1 MAGCVTRGSAV
12 PAIELEP
19 SVAVSEPYSKH
30 ITHVPVV
37 SCCRCAH
44 GLILRA
50 HGRYPASSS
59 HWGAARFDSSV
70 RRARPTTSSA
80 PRTTVRRRW
89 ACRSR
94 ICVISRAGMSCEGVS
109 GHISGVFE
117 SLAVIL
123 GVLSVLQH
131 GRFA

>member
-1 MAGCVTRGSAV
+1 MAGRVTRGSAV

-70 RRARPTTSSA
+70 RRARGAADYFLGAAGNCA
-80 PRTTVRRRW
+80 PP
-89 ACRSR
+89 
-94 ICVISRAGMSCEGVS
+94 
-109 GHISGVFE
+109 
-117 SLAVIL
+117 L
-123 GVLSVLQH
+123 GVPRAHLRDQPCGDVV
-131 GRFA
+131 